1 MPFMNYPDSLLF
13 DYKLFKNMNIKL
25 EKYKKIIK
33 FKKEF
38 NLTDFDL
45 VTNYGLFSG
54 DTNLFKT

>member
-33 FKKEF
+33 
-38 NLTDFDL
+38 
-45 VTNYGLFSG
+45 
-54 DTNLFKT
+54 